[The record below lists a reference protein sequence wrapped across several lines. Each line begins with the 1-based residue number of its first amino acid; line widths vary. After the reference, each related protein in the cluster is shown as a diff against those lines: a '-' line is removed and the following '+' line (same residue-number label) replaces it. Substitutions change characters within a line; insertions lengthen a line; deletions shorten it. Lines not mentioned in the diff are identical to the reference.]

1 MNNSINSPL
10 TTLPLNL
17 DLSLSANPAFIDPEF
32 KFAANATGA
41 LKAGALYPMAE
52 TEVGSI
58 PENHT
63 FVDYIDGHT
72 YTLLGNTVYKD
83 GTPIKTLSNAYKV
96 DKIRTEDKIISLGCT
111 GNDIY
116 IFKPNGV
123 IRYNVV
129 SKEEKTWTFN
139 ITKTICNVKMA
150 GRNFCF
156 LYTDGSFQVF
166 IWDNATDSYTPRQN
180 ITPTYYVWENNTKHK
195 VDFSGNGTLVFE
207 YGGCYDDSGDTF
219 LAYGYIVSITTQV
232 GNCKANEVG
241 IFTGCY
247 DDSGGDVRYYY
258 TENADPNDMRFWD
271 NDSWSGVGEYNVYE
285 TLHYSGFGTWD
296 CVGIYY
302 EPGWN
307 KWSGLD
313 SNKRTY
319 NIIQKCYCEWEWDV
333 LNKWTKGADQD
344 RFNGKFLQYR
354 IEETGS
360 TLHRPYEATYCC
372 WKSGSA
378 TSADVFH
385 TITGWSVGGGENA
398 CCFIGKDEEES
409 YLVGV
414 YGAVT
419 PPSSTAALDSLDI
432 EDTAPLYFPGIS
444 QSPYSGKARALYS
457 YDGNLLTLA
466 YYVNNKPTTAMVDY
480 NTIGSF
486 AISNTNTMVY
496 SVGNDIYFCNLNST
510 NQIGEFY
517 TLGNRYISFSAGGEN
532 CYDVIKDRWVYNG
545 NCEFI
550 DIGYTE
556 ANKTRALV
564 GYRALGWSDRQKT
577 MLAAINWD
585 STTTFG
591 SGYNLNFQ
599 VSENYITGLNSGGM
613 ILYFC
618 PKVNISLDNRDSW
631 NDTAY
636 YIDYTGSS
644 SIPYAGNCSVFKGM
658 LFPVSSGVLWNT
670 TPDSKVN
677 YSYNNMDS
685 ITTNISTY
693 LLSYYAQRIVNV
705 YKTATS
711 VPGSKSFFVIQ
722 SQQYAIIGDHLVALN
737 YDSSGSLSNME
748 ELCNIQGMTFIGN
761 IPTTGYFYSEKDK
774 ALYAFTG
781 DANLQL
787 YSQSTLFKPT
797 GFMYNSGNMDIWVKG
812 IYKEDTPCNLVIG
825 NSNSYLN
832 FNNVVKIEDGVPIT
846 LTDSVNELRWDIGE
860 GSIHIETAFFG
871 NSIVSVLNGVIIR
884 LLCDRDNGSITV
896 RKITLTDT
904 GTESKEESR
913 KISRDEFDQ
922 FSNSK
927 IVRMNLGNIQGYGH
941 KIIIDSDY
949 PILDIKLENDSKAG
963 TYVETKGGFVY

>member
-1 MNNSINSPL
+1 MNNNSNL
-10 TTLPLNL
+10 VTLPLNL
-17 DLSLSANPAFIDPEF
+17 ELALSSNNAFIDNEF
-32 KFAANATGA
+32 KYANKATGT
-41 LKAGALYPMAE
+41 LKAGSLYPLAE
-52 TEVGSI
+52 NKLADI
-58 PENHT
+58 PQGHT
-63 FVDYIDGHT
+63 FVDYIDGHMF
-72 YTLLGNTVYKD
+72 TLNGNVVYKD
-83 GTPIKTLSNAYKV
+83 GVAIKTLSNAYKIEKV
-96 DKIRTEDKIISLGCT
+96 RTEDKIISLGCT

-123 IRYNVV
+123 TRYNAVT
-129 SKEEKTWTFN
+129 KESKTWTWN
-139 ITKTICNVKMA
+139 ITKTICNVKMS

-166 IWDNATDSYTPRQN
+166 IWDNGTDSYTPQNN

-207 YGGCYDDSGDTF
+207 YGGCYSDSGDEF
-219 LAYGYIVSITTQV
+219 LAYGYIVSITTHV

-241 IFTGCY
+241 IYTGCY
-247 DDSGGDVRYYY
+247 APTNGGEVRYYS
-258 TENADPNDMRFWD
+258 TDNVDPNNMRFWD
-271 NDSWSGVGEYNVYE
+271 NDSWSGIGEYNVYE
-285 TLHYSGFGTWD
+285 TMHFSGAGTWD

-307 KWSGLD
+307 KYVETP
-313 SNKRTY
+313 SNARTY

-333 LNKWTKGADQD
+333 LSKWTLGADQD
-344 RFNGKFLQYR
+344 RFNGNFIQYR
-354 IEETGS
+354 NNESGS

-378 TSADVFH
+378 TSADIFH
-385 TITGWSVGGGENA
+385 TITGWSVGGDENA
-398 CCFIGKDEEES
+398 CCFIGKDEQES
-409 YLVGV
+409 YLIGV

-419 PPSSTAALDSLDI
+419 PPSSTAALDSLEID
-432 EDTAPLYFPGIS
+432 DVAPLYFPSVS
-444 QSPYSGKARALYS
+444 QSPFGGRARALYS

-466 YYVNNKPTTAMVDY
+466 YYVNHKPTTAMVDY

-486 AISNTNTMVY
+486 AISNVNTVAY
-496 SVGNDIYFCNLNST
+496 SVGNDIYFGNLSNT
-510 NQIGEFY
+510 NEVGDFY

-545 NCEFI
+545 NCEFV
-550 DIGYTE
+550 DVGYTE
-556 ANKTRALV
+556 QNKTKALV
-564 GYRALGWSDRQKT
+564 GYRALSWSDRQT
-577 MLAAINWD
+577 VMFGAINWD

-618 PKVNISLDNRDSW
+618 PKVKVTLDNRDSW

-636 YIDYTGSS
+636 YIDYSGSS
-644 SIPYAGNCSVFKGM
+644 SIPYCGNCSMFKGM
-658 LFPVSSGVLWNT
+658 LFPVNSGVLWNT
-670 TPDSKVN
+670 TPSSKIN
-677 YSYNNMDS
+677 NSYNNMDS
-685 ITTNISTY
+685 LTTNVSAY
-693 LLSYYAQRIVNV
+693 LLSYYAQQVVNV

-711 VPGSKSFFVIQ
+711 VPGSKAFFVIQ
-722 SQQYAIIGDHLVALN
+722 SQQYAVIGDHLVAIN

-761 IPTTGYFYSEKDK
+761 IPTIAYFYSSKDK
-774 ALYAFTG
+774 AMYAFTG

-787 YSQSTLFKPT
+787 YAQSNMFNPT
-797 GFMYNSGNMDIWVKG
+797 GFLYNSGNMDIWVKG
-812 IYKEDTPCNLVIG
+812 LYNNEPCNLVIG
-825 NSNSYLN
+825 NSNSFLN
-832 FNNVVKIEDGVPIT
+832 FNNVIKIEDGVPIT

-884 LLCDRDNGSITV
+884 LLGDRDNGNITV
-896 RKITLTDT
+896 KKITLTDK
-904 GTESKEESR
+904 GVESKEESR
-913 KISRDEFDQ
+913 KISIDDFDQ
-922 FSNSK
+922 YSNSK

-949 PILDIKLENDSKAG
+949 PILDIKLESDDKMG